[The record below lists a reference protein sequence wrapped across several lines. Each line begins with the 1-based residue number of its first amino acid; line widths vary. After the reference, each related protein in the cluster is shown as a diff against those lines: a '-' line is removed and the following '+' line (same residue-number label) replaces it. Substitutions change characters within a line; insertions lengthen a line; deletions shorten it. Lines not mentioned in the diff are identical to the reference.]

1 MENVLQILKNHLDI
15 DIDKDGK
22 LTITDNDGE
31 KKSISVKLEKDELE
45 ALQQIAAEVDAKKEE
60 CKDGECKEEKC
71 EKCKEKKEDC
81 KCEKEEKKE
90 EKIPEPKPVPEVEDD
105 EDTKEIKECLDYKLY
120 KALDEN
126 GFVPSNKNLE
136 LLKEGII
143 SGRYEILDTSDI
155 LVSESASEDSVLSQ
169 LLEKNEYAVTDEN
182 KELLESKFDKG
193 EILLSE
199 GIFKKFRN
207 KRKARKRMKEM
218 WAEGKLGKKA
228 EEKKEE
234 TPAEEKPVEQPAEK

>member
-31 KKSISVKLEKDELE
+31 KKSISVKLEKEELK
-45 ALQQIAAEVDAKKEE
+45 ALQQIAAEVDAEKEKAE
-60 CKDGECKEEKC
+60 CKDSECKEEKC

-81 KCEKEEKKE
+81 KCEKEEE
-90 EKIPEPKPVPEVEDD
+90 IPEPATVPEVEDD

-136 LLKEGII
+136 LLKEGIV

-218 WAEGKLGKKA
+218 WAEGKLGKKT

-234 TPAEEKPVEQPAEK
+234 EAPAEEKPIEQPADK

>member
-31 KKSISVKLEKDELE
+31 KKSISVKLEKEELK
-45 ALQQIAAEVDAKKEE
+45 ALQQIAAEVDAEKEKAE
-60 CKDGECKEEKC
+60 RKDSECKEEKC

-81 KCEKEEKKE
+81 KCEKEEE
-90 EKIPEPKPVPEVEDD
+90 IPEPATVPEVEDD

-136 LLKEGII
+136 LLKEGIV

-218 WAEGKLGKKA
+218 WAEGKLGKKT

-234 TPAEEKPVEQPAEK
+234 EAPAEEKPVEQPADK

>member
-15 DIDKDGK
+15 NIDKDGK

-45 ALQQIAAEVDAKKEE
+45 ALQQIAAEVDAEKEE

-71 EKCKEKKEDC
+71 EKCK
-81 KCEKEEKKE
+81 EKKE

-136 LLKEGII
+136 LLKEGIV

-199 GIFKKFRN
+199 GIFRKFRN

-234 TPAEEKPVEQPAEK
+234 EEAPAEEKPVEQPAEK